1 MQMGKGN
8 KKSSRLLPSDTEH
21 ILGIL
26 VSLFTNLA
34 SDSAP
39 RIRLLAK
46 FVEGSYEKVD
56 RLLELREDVEGKL
69 GAVEGQI
76 FEERKVRSRS
86 SD

>member
-1 MQMGKGN
+1 MGKGT